1 MGLNIRLLTF
11 LRFRAWI
18 IAPLLAFIFL
28 AMPAWAQQSGRTI
41 VDFQVRDGRLLVEI
55 AMNAEAVLAGFDPQE
70 VAQGG
75 DGGSARYAQLRRL
88 VSSELEEHVHDFVT
102 DWKQSLQIDVNGP
115 VALSYEGASIP
126 VVGNPDVARISRV
139 LLAGPLPPDA
149 SSLRLTWPEGIG
161 PVVLRQQGVEAPYTG
176 FLSGGEVSPR
186 IPLAGGAGLGAQ
198 QAAEAFFRAGL
209 LHVAGAGAQL
219 LALASVLVFLSLKLR
234 PVLVQ
239 LAALGLGVL
248 VTLPLGMFDVLNAS
262 PFLPWPVVPAAIALL
277 ALWNLV
283 TDRLGVWRVLF
294 LLATG
299 AVLGLTL
306 SEASSRLGVPPHHVA
321 PAVLGF
327 AAGILLALSGVAI
340 LILATLTV
348 LLPDSPRLRGRIS
361 TVASLLLAGL
371 GLYWAVMS

>member
-1 MGLNIRLLTF
+1 M
-11 LRFRAWI
+11 
-18 IAPLLAFIFL
+18 
-28 AMPAWAQQSGRTI
+28 
-41 VDFQVRDGRLLVEI
+41 
-55 AMNAEAVLAGFDPQE
+55 
-70 VAQGG
+70 
-75 DGGSARYAQLRRL
+75 
-88 VSSELEEHVHDFVT
+88 
-102 DWKQSLQIDVNGP
+102 
-115 VALSYEGASIP
+115 
-126 VVGNPDVARISRV
+126 
-139 LLAGPLPPDA
+139 
-149 SSLRLTWPEGIG
+149 
-161 PVVLRQQGVEAPYTG
+161 
-176 FLSGGEVSPR
+176 
-186 IPLAGGAGLGAQ
+186 
-198 QAAEAFFRAGL
+198 
-209 LHVAGAGAQL
+209 
-219 LALASVLVFLSLKLR
+219 
-234 PVLVQ
+234 
-239 LAALGLGVL
+239 
-248 VTLPLGMFDVLNAS
+248 VTLPLGMFDVLSAR

-294 LLATG
+294 LLAAG

>member
-18 IAPLLAFIFL
+18 IAPFLACIFL
-28 AMPAWAQQSGRTI
+28 AMPAWAQRSGRTI

-55 AMNAEAVLAGFDPQE
+55 ALNAEAVLAGVDPQE
-70 VAQGG
+70 VAKGG

-102 DWKQSLQIDVNGP
+102 DWKQSLRIDVNGP

-126 VVGNPDVARISRV
+126 VVGNPDVPRISRV
-139 LLAGPLPPDA
+139 LLAGPLPPDV

-248 VTLPLGMFDVLNAS
+248 VTLPLGMFDVLNAR

-306 SEASSRLGVPPHHVA
+306 SETSSRLGVPPHHVA

-371 GLYWAVMS
+371 GLYWAVVS

>member
-102 DWKQSLQIDVNGP
+102 NWKQSLQIDVNGP

-126 VVGNPDVARISRV
+126 VVGNPDVPRISRV

-149 SSLRLTWPEGIG
+149 SSLRLTWPEEIG

-248 VTLPLGMFDVLNAS
+248 VTLPLGMFDVLSAS

>member
-1 MGLNIRLLTF
+1 
-11 LRFRAWI
+11 
-18 IAPLLAFIFL
+18 
-28 AMPAWAQQSGRTI
+28 MPAWAQQSGRTI

-55 AMNAEAVLAGFDPQE
+55 ALNAEAVLAGVDPQE
-70 VAQGG
+70 VAKGG

-126 VVGNPDVARISRV
+126 VVGNPDVARFSRV

-294 LLATG
+294 LLAAG

>member
-18 IAPLLAFIFL
+18 IAPLLAFMFL

-55 AMNAEAVLAGFDPQE
+55 ALNAEAVLAGVDPQE
-70 VAQGG
+70 VAKGG

-126 VVGNPDVARISRV
+126 VVGNPDVPRISRV
-139 LLAGPLPPDA
+139 LLAGPLPPDV

-248 VTLPLGMFDVLNAS
+248 VTLPLGMFDVLNAR

-306 SEASSRLGVPPHHVA
+306 SETSSRLGVPPHHVA

-371 GLYWAVMS
+371 GLYWAVVS

>member
-18 IAPLLAFIFL
+18 IAPLLACIFL

-55 AMNAEAVLAGFDPQE
+55 ALNAEAVLAGVDPQE
-70 VAQGG
+70 VAKGG

-126 VVGNPDVARISRV
+126 VVGNPDVPRISRV
-139 LLAGPLPPDA
+139 LLAGPLPPDV

-248 VTLPLGMFDVLNAS
+248 VTLPLGMFDVLNAR

-306 SEASSRLGVPPHHVA
+306 SETSSRLGVPPHHVA

-371 GLYWAVMS
+371 GLYWAVVS